1 MTIKFEKRKTGE
13 YAIVFNGEK
22 IGQIDPHNNPKGYY
36 TELWL
41 NDLALADDGGF
52 PNHYRYLVQ
61 AKSAVLDLIKQQAAL
76 QGVNRTDK
84 RTEGPW
90 FLTPWDNTAVF
101 GKNDTPITQTFPDD
115 TSQAEAEANA
125 ALIVNAVNNHATLV
139 SALQTLANDCTL
151 ILDGDDMSGM
161 SDGEIFGA
169 MRDTINYALEGVT
182 S

>member
-1 MTIKFEKRKTGE
+1 MTIDADQWKTPTPQPWLVIE
-13 YAIVFNGEK
+13 PP
-22 IGQIDPHNNPKGYY
+22 DPIISQTAHYEIGYY
-36 TELWL
+36 DTDRIYWTIATLEQGRATEK
-41 NDLALADDGGF
+41 AD
-52 PNHYRYLVQ
+52 
-61 AKSAVLDLIKQQAAL
+61 
-76 QGVNRTDK
+76 
-84 RTEGPW
+84 
-90 FLTPWDNTAVF
+90 
-101 GKNDTPITQTFPDD
+101 
-115 TSQAEAEANA
+115 A